1 MSMTFTPI
9 TPSLGLHVGGLDLS
23 RALTDAEISIL
34 REKLHRHGLL
44 RFDKQ
49 HFSEAEQ
56 ERFAQYF
63 GKFSRQG
70 AIQKSAAGATY
81 VSNVRDDGTFGKG
94 ELLFHSD
101 QCYYPYPMKA
111 IMLFGL
117 EVPRGAGGET
127 LFANTAAALR
137 RMEPALQARLK
148 NLRVRHE
155 FDYGAV
161 DYGARK
167 AGEVQRFVATH
178 THPIVARHPWSDQ
191 DILMVNRATAV
202 EIEGLPKTESDNLL
216 AEINDAI
223 GDARHI
229 YRHRWQAGDFLLWDN
244 LLLQHAR
251 TNFAADERRT
261 LRRCA
266 LGHEKEAA

>member
-1 MSMTFTPI
+1 MTITYTPI
-9 TPSLGLHVGGLDLS
+9 FPSLGLHVGGLDLA
-23 RALTDAEISIL
+23 RELTVDEIAGL

-44 RFDKQ
+44 RFDPQ
-49 HFSEAEQ
+49 HFSAAEQ

-111 IMLFGL
+111 IMLFGV
-117 EVPRGAGGET
+117 EVPTHAGGET
-127 LFANTAAALR
+127 LFANTAEALR
-137 RMEPALQARLK
+137 RLPEDFRARLRT
-148 NLRVRHE
+148 LRVRHA

-161 DYGARK
+161 DYGERK

-178 THPIVARHPWSDQ
+178 THPVIARHPWSDQ
-191 DILMVNRATAV
+191 EILMVNRATAV
-202 EIEGLPKTESDNLL
+202 EIEGLPRADSMALL
-216 AEINDAI
+216 DRINDAI
-223 GDARHI
+223 ADPRYV
-229 YRHRWQAGDFLLWDN
+229 YRHRWAKGDFLFWDN

-251 TNFAADERRT
+251 TDFSSGERRT